1 MLDMHVVLVAIC
13 YPPEVRSISI
23 MLRELAEELVA
34 RGHRVT
40 VLAPWPRYHLSA
52 EARTRTFEPVMVE
65 HGVRVIRMRTLPAHG
80 IAYLLRG
87 IAHLDLPRRYLRAY
101 REHVRERVDAV
112 ISYVSP
118 LPLAL
123 VGAAIAREHHCPHLL
138 NVQDIFP
145 QNAIDLGIMRNRAL
159 IAYFERME
167 RHAYASA
174 DAITT
179 HTEGSRRFLIER
191 KGVAASKVTV
201 VSNWIDLDAW
211 DAVASDGRFRH
222 RYHLE
227 GKFVI
232 GFPGILGPAQ
242 SLDTILD
249 LAKRVA
255 DLHDVRFL
263 LVGDGTE
270 RARAQERARDESIPN
285 AQFEDFVDPSEYP
298 ALVKEFDV
306 GLLSLKATY
315 TTSMVPGKCTG
326 FLAAGIPILALLNER
341 NDGFEII
348 RDAQCGYAC
357 RSDDLEQAERL
368 VRRLVEERDRLYVLG
383 AAGRA
388 YAAMHYGK
396 RHCIDQLERLIVKK
410 PTLVPAIP

>member
-1 MLDMHVVLVAIC
+1 MHLVLVAIC
-13 YPPEVRSISI
+13 YPPEIRSISI
-23 MLRELAEELVA
+23 MLRELAEDLVR

-52 EARTRTFEPVMVE
+52 EARMRRFEPVMVE
-65 HGVRVIRMRTLPAHG
+65 GGVRVIRMRTLPAHG

-101 REHVRERVDAV
+101 RAHIRERVDAV
-112 ISYVSP
+112 VSYVSP

-123 VGAAIAREHHCPHLL
+123 VGAAIAREHRCPHLL

-191 KGVAASKVTV
+191 KGVPTSKVAV

-211 DAVASDGRFRH
+211 DGVRSDGRFRK
-222 RYHLE
+222 RYHLD

-242 SLDTILD
+242 ALDAVLD
-249 LAKRVA
+249 LAKRVM
-255 DLHDVRFL
+255 DLRDVRFL

-270 RARAQERARDESIPN
+270 KVRAQQRVRMEGITN
-285 AQFEDFVDPSEYP
+285 VQFEDFVDPSEYP

-306 GLLSLKATY
+306 GLLCLNATY

-326 FLAAGIPILALLNER
+326 FLAAGIPIIALLNTG
-341 NDGFEII
+341 NDGFNII
-348 RDAQCGYAC
+348 RDAGCGYAC
-357 RSDDLEQAERL
+357 RSDDLVEAERL
-368 VRRLVEERDRLYVLG
+368 VRKLVQERGRLPVLG
-383 AAGRA
+383 RSGRI
-388 YAAMHYGK
+388 YATAHYGK
-396 RHCIDQLERLIVKK
+396 RACIDQLEQL
-410 PTLVPAIP
+410 LVRDPVLRASI

>member
-1 MLDMHVVLVAIC
+1 
-13 YPPEVRSISI
+13 

-40 VLAPWPRYHLSA
+40 VLAPWPRYNLSA
-52 EARTRTFEPVMVE
+52 DARTRQFESIMVE
-65 HGVRVIRMRTLPAHG
+65 SGVRVIRMHTLPTHG

-112 ISYVSP
+112 VSYISP

-123 VGAAIAREHHCPHLL
+123 VGAAIAREHHCSHLL

-159 IAYFERME
+159 IAYFERIE
-167 RHAYASA
+167 RQAYASA

-179 HTEGSRRFLIER
+179 HTEGSRRFLVER
-191 KGVAASKVTV
+191 KGVPESKVTV
-201 VSNWIDLDAW
+201 VPNWIDLDAW
-211 DAVASDGRFRH
+211 DAVTSDGRFRR
-222 RYHLE
+222 RYRLD

-270 RARAQERARDESIPN
+270 RTRALQRVRSERIAN
-285 AQFEDFVDPSEYP
+285 VQFEDFVDPSEYP

-306 GLLSLKATY
+306 GLLCLNPTY

-326 FLAAGIPILALLNER
+326 FLAAGIPVLALLNAG
-341 NDGFEII
+341 NDGFGII
-348 RDAQCGYAC
+348 RNAGCGYAC
-357 RSDDLEQAERL
+357 RSDEPDEAERL
-368 VRRLVEERDRLYVLG
+368 IRALVRERDRLPALARQNFASQNSGGLG

-388 YAAMHYGK
+388 YAAKHYAK
-396 RHCIDQLERLIVKK
+396 RACIDQLERLIVRE
-410 PTLVPAIP
+410 PAHVVRTPV

>member
-1 MLDMHVVLVAIC
+1 MHVVLVAIC

-23 MLRELAEELVA
+23 MLRELAEDLVA

-52 EARTRTFEPVMVE
+52 DARAQQFESVMTE
-65 HGVRVIRMRTLPAHG
+65 GGVRVIRMCTLPAHG
-80 IAYLLRG
+80 IAYVLRG

-112 ISYVSP
+112 VSYISP
-118 LPLAL
+118 LPLAAI
-123 VGAAIAREHHCPHLL
+123 GQAIAREHRCRHLL

-145 QNAIDLGIMRNRAL
+145 QNAIDLGIMRNRAI

-167 RHAYASA
+167 RQAYANA

-191 KGVAASKVTV
+191 KGVPALKVTV
-201 VSNWIDLDAW
+201 VSNWIDLAAW
-211 DAVASDGRFRH
+211 DAVHPDGRFRK
-222 RYHLE
+222 RYQLDR
-227 GKFVI
+227 KFVI

-242 SLDTILD
+242 SLDVVLD

-270 RARAQERARDESIPN
+270 RTRALQRVRGEGITN
-285 AQFEDFVDPSEYP
+285 VQFEDFVDPAEYP

-306 GLLSLKATY
+306 GLLCLNPTY
-315 TTSMVPGKCTG
+315 TTSMVPGKCAG
-326 FLAAGIPILALLNER
+326 FLAAGIPILALLNEG
-341 NDGFEII
+341 NDGFAII
-348 RDAQCGYAC
+348 RDAGCGYAC
-357 RSDDLEQAERL
+357 RSDDLDEAERL
-368 VRRLVEERDRLYVLG
+368 VRALVRERDRLPTLG
-383 AAGRA
+383 QAGRA
-388 YAAMHYGK
+388 YAAQHYAK
-396 RHCIDQLERLIVKK
+396 RACIDQLERLIVRE
-410 PTLVPAIP
+410 PARSAPARV

>member
-1 MLDMHVVLVAIC
+1 MHIVLVAIC

-52 EARTRTFEPVMVE
+52 DARARHFEPVMVE
-65 HGVRVIRMRTLPAHG
+65 NGVRVIRIRTLPAHG

-101 REHVRERVDAV
+101 REHVRERVAAV
-112 ISYVSP
+112 VSYVSP

-123 VGAAIAREHHCPHLL
+123 VGQAIAREHGCRHLL

-145 QNAIDLGIMRNRAL
+145 QNAIDLGIMRNRAI

-191 KGVAASKVTV
+191 KGVATEKVTV

-211 DAVASDGRFRH
+211 DAVRPEGRFRRRH
-222 RYHLE
+222 GLD

-242 SLDTILD
+242 SLDVVLD

-255 DLHDVRFL
+255 DFRDVRFL

-270 RARAQERARDESIPN
+270 KARMQQRARDERIAN
-285 AQFEDFVDPSEYP
+285 VQFEDFVDPSEYP

-306 GLLSLKATY
+306 GLLCLKATY

-326 FLAAGIPILALLNER
+326 FLAAGIPVLALLNDG
-341 NDGFEII
+341 NDGFSIM
-348 RDAQCGYAC
+348 RDTRCGYAC
-357 RSDDLEQAERL
+357 RSDDLDTAEQLVRKLYAERA
-368 VRRLVEERDRLYVLG
+368 RLPVLG

-388 YAAMHYGK
+388 YAAAHYGK
-396 RHCIDQLERLIVKK
+396 RLCIDHLERLLVRA
-410 PTLVPAIP
+410 PTLVVPA

>member
-1 MLDMHVVLVAIC
+1 MRLVLVAIC
-13 YPPEVRSISI
+13 YPPEIRSISI
-23 MLRELAEELVA
+23 MLRELAEDLVQ

-52 EARTRTFEPVMVE
+52 DARTRQFEPVMVE

-101 REHVRERVDAV
+101 REHVHERVDAV
-112 ISYVSP
+112 VSYVSP

-123 VGAAIAREHHCPHLL
+123 VGTAIAREHHCQHLL

-167 RHAYASA
+167 MRAYASA

-191 KGVAASKVTV
+191 KHAPAAKVTV

-211 DAVASDGRFRH
+211 DRTQSNGRFRR
-222 RYHLE
+222 RYRLE
-227 GKFVI
+227 RKFVF

-242 SLDTILD
+242 SIGTILD

-255 DLHDVRFL
+255 DLSDVRFL
-263 LVGDGTE
+263 FIGDGTE
-270 RARAQERARDESIPN
+270 KPLALQRARDEGITN
-285 AQFEDFVDPSEYP
+285 VQFEDFVDPSEYP

-306 GLLSLKATY
+306 GLLSLNPTY

-326 FLAAGIPILALLNER
+326 FLAAGIPILGLLNPG
-341 NDGFEII
+341 NDGFDII
-348 RDAQCGYAC
+348 RDAGCGYAC
-357 RSDDLEQAERL
+357 QSDDLDEAERL
-368 VRRLVEERDRLYVLG
+368 VRKLVHERDRLSTFG
-383 AAGRA
+383 QTGRA
-388 YAAMHYGK
+388 YAAARYGK
-396 RHCIDQLERLIVKK
+396 RVCIDQLERL
-410 PTLVPAIP
+410 LVRAPERVAM